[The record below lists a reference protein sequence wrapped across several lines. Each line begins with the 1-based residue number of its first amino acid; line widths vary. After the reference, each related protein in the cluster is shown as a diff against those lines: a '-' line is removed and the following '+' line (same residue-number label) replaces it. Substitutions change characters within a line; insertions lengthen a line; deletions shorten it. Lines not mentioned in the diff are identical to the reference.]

1 MACSNY
7 LPHFYTLKG
16 MKPFF
21 FLVMAGWLVA
31 CSTTY
36 PEGTGR
42 CYTLI
47 ERQCAMDPFNP
58 FFKGAIKEDEKAAA
72 IKKYL
77 EANGILNAVVK
88 GNPVS
93 TNAVCQACSCPN
105 GYTYQL
111 KIADIDTIRLN
122 ALNISITRRNCD

>member
-1 MACSNY
+1 
-7 LPHFYTLKG
+7 
-16 MKPFF
+16 MKPFIT
-21 FLVMAGWLVA
+21 LVIATWMAA
-31 CSTTY
+31 CSASD

-58 FFKGAIKEDEKAAA
+58 FFKGAVKEDEKAAA

-88 GNPVS
+88 ANPVS
-93 TNAVCQACSCPN
+93 TGAVCQACVCPN

-111 KIADIDTIRLN
+111 EVADADTTKLN
-122 ALNISITRRNCD
+122 ALNISITGRNCD

>member
-1 MACSNY
+1 
-7 LPHFYTLKG
+7 
-16 MKPFF
+16 MKPFL
-21 FLVMAGWLVA
+21 FLLILGWVLA
-31 CSTTY
+31 CSTSD

-47 ERQCAMDPFNP
+47 ERQCAMDPFHP
-58 FFKGAIKEDEKAAA
+58 FFKGATKEDEKAAA

-77 EANGILNAVVK
+77 EANGILTAVVR

-93 TNAVCQACSCPN
+93 TNTVCQACSCPN

-111 KIADIDTIRLN
+111 KIADTDTTRLN
-122 ALNISITRRNCD
+122 TLNISITGRNCD

>member
-1 MACSNY
+1 MRLVIFLVVAGWISACS
-7 LPHFYTLKG
+7 G
-16 MKPFF
+16 
-21 FLVMAGWLVA
+21 
-31 CSTTY
+31 SD

-47 ERQCAMDPFNP
+47 ERQCAMDPFYP
-58 FFKGAIKEDEKAAA
+58 FLKGAIKEDEKAAG

-77 EANGILNAVVK
+77 EANGILNAAVR

-93 TNAVCQACSCPN
+93 TNAVCQACGCPN

-111 KIADIDTIRLN
+111 KIADSDTARLN
-122 ALNISITRRNCD
+122 TLNISLTARNCD